1 MMTSNLFDQ
10 KTAHAT
16 AEVTICKD
24 SDLRAL
30 TDNLR
35 QAHDVIKSDAGEWVL
50 LRHADVVAAALDD
63 ERFSSQVSR
72 FLQVPNGLDGA
83 EHEHF
88 RALIDGYL
96 SKEALL
102 SYVSIFDKVATELMS
117 ELPKGK
123 MLNAVDDIGA
133 VFAVR
138 AQCAWL
144 GWPTELEPRLLQWM
158 RDNHS
163 ATRSKDNVKM
173 AKVAQ
178 DFDDIIRSVLQ
189 PYRNTDEVAGM
200 FKAST
205 AETNTAG
212 SNIAKNNIA
221 KNSLDMN
228 SVTAQLCRERIDGR
242 ELSEA
247 ELVSILRNWT
257 GGDLG
262 SIALCVGVII
272 AHIIKHPEQVN
283 FWSQAA
289 DSELEAIIDEVLRI
303 DDPFVSNRRI
313 TTCPVSIGAHNLPKG
328 ARVQL
333 NWTSANRDE
342 AVFGDNSFDPQRH
355 AAANIVYGIGKHV
368 CPGRLLAT
376 WQLRIATQVLLAYF
390 KDIQLAAGFSLERE
404 QPPLGGY
411 SHVPVVLA

>member
-1 MMTSNLFDQ
+1 MTSNLLDQ
-10 KTAHAT
+10 KTIDLN
-16 AEVTICKD
+16 AEVIISKE

-35 QAHDVIKSDAGEWVL
+35 QQHDVIKNEAGEWVL
-50 LRHADVVAAALDD
+50 LRHADVMAAALDD
-63 ERFSSQVSR
+63 QRFSSQVSR

-88 RALIDGYL
+88 RALIDSYL
-96 SKEALL
+96 SKDALMP
-102 SYVSIFDKVATELMS
+102 YVPLFKKVATELMS

-123 MLNAVDDIGA
+123 TLNAVDDIGA

-138 AQCAWL
+138 AQCTWL

-163 ATRSKDNVKM
+163 ASRSKDNARM
-173 AKVAQ
+173 AQVAQ
-178 DFDDIIRSVLQ
+178 DFDDIIRLVIS
-189 PYRNTDEVAGM
+189 PYRNADAMAGM
-200 FKAST
+200 FNAS
-205 AETNTAG
+205 
-212 SNIAKNNIA
+212 IA
-221 KNSLDMN
+221 KNSIDIN
-228 SVTAQLCRERIDGR
+228 SITAQLCCGRINGR

-272 AHIIKHPEQVN
+272 AYIAQHPEQVN
-283 FWSQAA
+283 VWTKAS
-289 DSELEAIIDEVLRI
+289 DSELEAIIDEILRI

-313 TTCPVSIGAHNLPKG
+313 TTCPVSIGAHKLPKG

-342 AVFGDNSFDPQRH
+342 VVFGDNGFAPEAH
-355 AAANIVYGIGKHV
+355 AAANLVYGIGKHV

-376 WQLRIATQVLLAYF
+376 WQLRIATQVFLTYF
-390 KDIQLAAGFSLERE
+390 KDLQLAADFPLERE

-411 SHVPVVLA
+411 SNVPVVLG

>member
-1 MMTSNLFDQ
+1 MTSNLIDQ
-10 KTAHAT
+10 KTINLN
-16 AEVTICKD
+16 AEVIFSKE

-30 TDNLR
+30 TDDLR
-35 QAHDVIKSDAGEWVL
+35 QQHDVIKNEAGEWVL

-63 ERFSSQVSR
+63 TRFSSQVSR

-88 RALIDGYL
+88 RALIDSYL
-96 SKEALL
+96 SKEALML
-102 SYVSIFDKVATELMS
+102 YVPVFKKVAIELMS

-123 MLNAVDDIGA
+123 TLNAVDDIGA

-144 GWPTELEPRLLQWM
+144 GWSAELEPRLLQWM

-163 ATRSKDNVKM
+163 ASRSKDNARM
-173 AKVAQ
+173 AQVAQ
-178 DFDDIIRSVLQ
+178 DFDDIIRLVIS
-189 PYRNTDEVAGM
+189 PYRNADAMAGM
-200 FKAST
+200 FNAS
-205 AETNTAG
+205 
-212 SNIAKNNIA
+212 I
-221 KNSLDMN
+221 DMN
-228 SVTAQLCRERIDGR
+228 SIDINSITAQLCCERINGR

-272 AHIIKHPEQVN
+272 AYIAQHPEQVN
-283 FWSQAA
+283 VWTKAS
-289 DSELEAIIDEVLRI
+289 DSELEAIIDEILRI

-313 TTCPVSIGAHNLPKG
+313 TTCPVSTGAHKLPKG

-342 AVFGDNSFDPQRH
+342 VVFGDNGFAPEAH
-355 AAANIVYGIGKHV
+355 AAANLVYGIGKHV

-376 WQLRIATQVLLAYF
+376 WQLRIATQALLTYF
-390 KDIQLAAGFSLERE
+390 KHLQLAADFPLERE

-411 SHVPVVLA
+411 SNVPVVLG

>member
-1 MMTSNLFDQ
+1 MTSNLIDQ
-10 KTAHAT
+10 KTINLN
-16 AEVTICKD
+16 AEVIFSKE

-30 TDNLR
+30 TDDLR
-35 QAHDVIKSDAGEWVL
+35 QQHDVIKNEAGEWVL

-63 ERFSSQVSR
+63 TRFSSQVSR

-88 RALIDGYL
+88 RALIDSYL
-96 SKEALL
+96 SKEALMP
-102 SYVSIFDKVATELMS
+102 YVPVFKKVATELMS

-123 MLNAVDDIGA
+123 TLNAVDDIGA

-138 AQCAWL
+138 AQCTWL
-144 GWPTELEPRLLQWM
+144 GWPAELEPRLLQWM

-163 ATRSKDNVKM
+163 ASRSKDNARM
-173 AKVAQ
+173 AQVAQ
-178 DFDDIIRSVLQ
+178 DFDDIIRLVIS
-189 PYRNTDEVAGM
+189 PYRNTDAMAGM
-200 FKAST
+200 FNAS
-205 AETNTAG
+205 
-212 SNIAKNNIA
+212 IA
-221 KNSLDMN
+221 KNSTDVNSVNINSIDMN
-228 SVTAQLCRERIDGR
+228 SITAQLCCERINGR

-272 AHIIKHPEQVN
+272 AYIAQHPEQVN
-283 FWSQAA
+283 VWTKAS
-289 DSELEAIIDEVLRI
+289 DSELEAIIDEILRI

-313 TTCPVSIGAHNLPKG
+313 TTCPVSIGAHKLPKG

-342 AVFGDNSFDPQRH
+342 VVFGDNGFAPEAH
-355 AAANIVYGIGKHV
+355 AAANLVYGIGKHV

-376 WQLRIATQVLLAYF
+376 WQLRIATQAFLTYF
-390 KDIQLAAGFSLERE
+390 KDLQLAADFPLERE

-411 SHVPVVLA
+411 SNVPVVLG

>member
-1 MMTSNLFDQ
+1 MTSNLFDQ
-10 KTAHAT
+10 KTVHAT

-35 QAHDVIKSDAGEWVL
+35 QAHDVIKNNDAGEWVL

-63 ERFSSQVSR
+63 KRFSSQVSR

-88 RALIDGYL
+88 RTLIDGYL

-102 SYVSIFDKVATELMS
+102 PYVSIFDKVATELMS
-117 ELPKGK
+117 ELPKDK

-158 RDNHS
+158 RDNYS
-163 ATRSKDNVKM
+163 ATRSKDNLKM
-173 AKVAQ
+173 AQVAQ
-178 DFDDIIRSVLQ
+178 DFDDIIRSVIN

-212 SNIAKNNIA
+212 NNIA
-221 KNSLDMN
+221 NNVNHSLDMN

-272 AHIIKHPEQVN
+272 AHIVKHPEQVSV
-283 FWSQAA
+283 WLQAT
-289 DSELEAIIDEVLRI
+289 DSELETIIDEILRI

-313 TTCPVSIGAHNLPKG
+313 TTCPVSIGAHKLPKG

-342 AVFGDNSFDPQRH
+342 AVFGDNSFDPQKQ
-355 AAANIVYGIGKHV
+355 AAANVVYGIGKHV

-376 WQLRIATQVLLAYF
+376 WQLRIATQALLTHF
-390 KDIQLAAGFSLERE
+390 KDIQLAAGFSLQRE

>member
-1 MMTSNLFDQ
+1 MTSNLFDQ

-16 AEVTICKD
+16 AEVTISKD

-63 ERFSSQVSR
+63 KRFSSQVSR
-72 FLQVPNGLDGA
+72 FLQVPNGLYGA

-102 SYVSIFDKVATELMS
+102 PYVSIFDKVATELMS

-144 GWPTELEPRLLQWM
+144 GWPTKLEPRLLQWM
-158 RDNHS
+158 CDNHS
-163 ATRSKDNVKM
+163 ATRSKDDVKM
-173 AKVAQ
+173 AQVAQ

-205 AETNTAG
+205 AETKTAE
-212 SNIAKNNIA
+212 NNIA
-221 KNSLDMN
+221 INNVTKNSLDMN

-272 AHIIKHPEQVN
+272 AHIVKHPEQVSV
-283 FWSQAA
+283 WLQAT
-289 DSELEAIIDEVLRI
+289 DSELETIIDEVLRI

-313 TTCPVSIGAHNLPKG
+313 TTCPVSIGAHKLPKG

-342 AVFGDNSFDPQRH
+342 AVFGDNDFDPQKH
-355 AAANIVYGIGKHV
+355 AAANVVYGIGKHV

-376 WQLRIATQVLLAYF
+376 WQLRIATQALLAHF
-390 KDIQLAAGFSLERE
+390 TDITLAAGFSLERE

>member
-1 MMTSNLFDQ
+1 MTSNLFDQ
-10 KTAHAT
+10 KTAHTT
-16 AEVTICKD
+16 AEVTIYKD

-35 QAHDVIKSDAGEWVL
+35 QAHDVIKNDAGEWVL
-50 LRHADVVAAALDD
+50 LRHADVVAALDD

-72 FLQVPNGLDGA
+72 FLQVPNGMDGA

-102 SYVSIFDKVATELMS
+102 PYVSIFDKVATELMS

-158 RDNHS
+158 CDNHS

-178 DFDDIIRSVLQ
+178 DFDDIIRSVIQ

-205 AETNTAG
+205 AETKTAE
-212 SNIAKNNIA
+212 NNIA
-221 KNSLDMN
+221 INNVTKNSLDMN

-272 AHIIKHPEQVN
+272 AHIVKHPEQVSV
-283 FWSQAA
+283 WSRAT
-289 DSELEAIIDEVLRI
+289 DSELEAIIDEILRI

-313 TTCPVSIGAHNLPKG
+313 TTCPVSIGAHKLPKG

-342 AVFGDNSFDPQRH
+342 AVFGDNDFDPQKQ
-355 AAANIVYGIGKHV
+355 AAANVVYGIGKHV

-376 WQLRIATQVLLAYF
+376 WQLRIATQALLAHF
-390 KDIQLAAGFSLERE
+390 TDITLAAGFSLERE

>member
-10 KTAHAT
+10 KTVHAT

-35 QAHDVIKSDAGEWVL
+35 QAHDVIKNDAGEWML

-63 ERFSSQVSR
+63 KRFSSQVSR

-88 RALIDGYL
+88 RTLIDGYL
-96 SKEALL
+96 SKEALMP
-102 SYVSIFDKVATELMS
+102 YVPVFKKVATELMS

-158 RDNHS
+158 CDNHS
-163 ATRSKDNVKM
+163 ATRSKDDVKM
-173 AKVAQ
+173 AQVAQ

-205 AETNTAG
+205 AENNTAG
-212 SNIAKNNIA
+212 NNIAKNNIA

-228 SVTAQLCRERIDGR
+228 SVTAQLCREHIDGR

-272 AHIIKHPEQVN
+272 AHIVKHPEQVSV
-283 FWSQAA
+283 WLQAT
-289 DSELEAIIDEVLRI
+289 DSELETIIDEILRI

-313 TTCPVSIGAHNLPKG
+313 TTCPVSIGAHKLPKG

-342 AVFGDNSFDPQRH
+342 AVFGDNSFDPQKH
-355 AAANIVYGIGKHV
+355 GAANVVYGIGKHV

-376 WQLRIATQVLLAYF
+376 WQLRIATQALLAHF
-390 KDIQLAAGFSLERE
+390 TDITLAAGFSLERE

-411 SHVPVVLA
+411 RHVPVVLA

>member
-1 MMTSNLFDQ
+1 MTSNLFDQ

-16 AEVTICKD
+16 AEVTIYKD
-24 SDLRAL
+24 SDLRVL

-35 QAHDVIKSDAGEWVL
+35 QAHDVIKNDVGEWVL

-63 ERFSSQVSR
+63 KRFSSQVSR

-102 SYVSIFDKVATELMS
+102 PYVSVFDKVATELMS

-158 RDNHS
+158 RNNHS
-163 ATRSKDNVKM
+163 ATRSKDDVKM
-173 AKVAQ
+173 AQVAQ
-178 DFDDIIRSVLQ
+178 DFDDIIRSVIS
-189 PYRNTDEVAGM
+189 PYRNADEMAGM
-200 FKAST
+200 FNVST
-205 AETNTAG
+205 AQT
-212 SNIAKNNIA
+212 NIAENNIVNNV

-272 AHIIKHPEQVN
+272 AHIVKHPEQVN

-342 AVFGDNSFDPQRH
+342 AVFADNSFDLQRH

>member
-1 MMTSNLFDQ
+1 MTSNLLDQ
-10 KTAHAT
+10 KTINLN
-16 AEVTICKD
+16 AEVIINKK

-30 TDNLR
+30 TDDLR
-35 QAHDVIKSDAGEWVL
+35 QQHDVIKNEAGEWVL
-50 LRHADVVAAALDD
+50 LRHADVVAAALD
-63 ERFSSQVSR
+63 EKRFSSQVSR

-88 RALIDGYL
+88 RVLIDSYL
-96 SKEALL
+96 SKEALML
-102 SYVSIFDKVATELMS
+102 YVPVFKKVATELMS

-144 GWPTELEPRLLQWM
+144 GWPAELEPRLLQWM

-163 ATRSKDNVKM
+163 ASRSKDNARM
-173 AKVAQ
+173 AQVAQ
-178 DFDDIIRSVLQ
+178 DFDDIIRLVIS
-189 PYRNTDEVAGM
+189 PYRNADAMAGM
-200 FKAST
+200 FNASIDV
-205 AETNTAG
+205 N
-212 SNIAKNNIA
+212 SVNINSVNI
-221 KNSLDMN
+221 NSIDMN
-228 SVTAQLCRERIDGR
+228 SITAKLCCERINGR

-272 AHIIKHPEQVN
+272 AYIAQHPEQVN
-283 FWSQAA
+283 VWTKAS
-289 DSELEAIIDEVLRI
+289 DSELEAIIDEILRI

-313 TTCPVSIGAHNLPKG
+313 TTCPVAIGAYKLPKG

-342 AVFGDNSFDPQRH
+342 VVFGDNGFAPEAH
-355 AAANIVYGIGKHV
+355 AAANLVYGIGKHV

-376 WQLRIATQVLLAYF
+376 WQLRIATQVFLTYF
-390 KDIQLAAGFSLERE
+390 KDLQLTADFPLERE
-404 QPPLGGY
+404 PPPLGGY
-411 SHVPVVLA
+411 SNVPVVLG

>member
-1 MMTSNLFDQ
+1 MTSNLIDQ
-10 KTAHAT
+10 KTINLN
-16 AEVTICKD
+16 AEVIFSKE

-30 TDNLR
+30 TDDLR
-35 QAHDVIKSDAGEWVL
+35 QQHDVIKNEAGEWVL

-63 ERFSSQVSR
+63 TRFSSQVSR

-88 RALIDGYL
+88 RALIDSYL
-96 SKEALL
+96 SKEALMP
-102 SYVSIFDKVATELMS
+102 YVPVFKKVATELMS

-123 MLNAVDDIGA
+123 TLNAVDDIGA

-138 AQCAWL
+138 AQCTWL
-144 GWPTELEPRLLQWM
+144 GWPAELEPRLLQWM

-163 ATRSKDNVKM
+163 ASRSKDNATM
-173 AKVAQ
+173 TQVAQ
-178 DFDDIIRSVLQ
+178 DFDDIIRLVIS
-189 PYRNTDEVAGM
+189 PYRNTDAMAGM
-200 FKAST
+200 FNAS
-205 AETNTAG
+205 
-212 SNIAKNNIA
+212 IA
-221 KNSLDMN
+221 KNSTDVNSVNINSIDMN
-228 SVTAQLCRERIDGR
+228 SITAQLCCERINGR

-272 AHIIKHPEQVN
+272 AYIAQHPEQVN
-283 FWSQAA
+283 LWTKAS
-289 DSELEAIIDEVLRI
+289 DSELEAIIDEILRI

-313 TTCPVSIGAHNLPKG
+313 TTCPVSIGAHKLPKG

-342 AVFGDNSFDPQRH
+342 VVFGDNGFAPEAH
-355 AAANIVYGIGKHV
+355 AAANLVYGIGKHV

-376 WQLRIATQVLLAYF
+376 WQLRIATQAFLTYF
-390 KDIQLAAGFSLERE
+390 KDLQLAADFPLERE

-411 SHVPVVLA
+411 SNVPVVLG

>member
-1 MMTSNLFDQ
+1 MTSHLFDQ
-10 KTAHAT
+10 KTVHAT

-35 QAHDVIKSDAGEWVL
+35 QAHDVIKNNDAGEWVL

-63 ERFSSQVSR
+63 KRFSSQVSR

-102 SYVSIFDKVATELMS
+102 PYVSIFDKVATELMS

-158 RDNHS
+158 CDNHS
-163 ATRSKDNVKM
+163 ATRSKDDVKM
-173 AKVAQ
+173 AQVAQ

-212 SNIAKNNIA
+212 NNIA
-221 KNSLDMN
+221 NNVNHSLDMN

-272 AHIIKHPEQVN
+272 AHIVKHPEQVSV
-283 FWSQAA
+283 WLQAT
-289 DSELEAIIDEVLRI
+289 DSELEAIIDEILRI

-313 TTCPVSIGAHNLPKG
+313 TTCPVSIGAHKLPKG

-342 AVFGDNSFDPQRH
+342 AVFGDNDFDPQKH
-355 AAANIVYGIGKHV
+355 GAANVVYGIGKHV

-376 WQLRIATQVLLAYF
+376 WQLRIATKALLAHF
-390 KDIQLAAGFSLERE
+390 TDITLAAGFSLERE

>member
-1 MMTSNLFDQ
+1 MTSNLLDQ
-10 KTAHAT
+10 KTINLN
-16 AEVTICKD
+16 AEVIFSKE

-30 TDNLR
+30 TDDLR
-35 QAHDVIKSDAGEWVL
+35 QQHDVIKNEAGEWVL

-63 ERFSSQVSR
+63 TRFSSQVSR

-88 RALIDGYL
+88 RALIDSYL
-96 SKEALL
+96 SKEALTP
-102 SYVSIFDKVATELMS
+102 YVPVFKKVATELMS

-123 MLNAVDDIGA
+123 TLNAVDDIGA

-138 AQCAWL
+138 AQCTWL
-144 GWPTELEPRLLQWM
+144 GWPAELEPRLLQWM

-163 ATRSKDNVKM
+163 ASRSKDNARM
-173 AKVAQ
+173 AQVAQ
-178 DFDDIIRSVLQ
+178 DFDDIIRLVIS
-189 PYRNTDEVAGM
+189 PYRNADAMAGT
-200 FKAST
+200 FSAS
-205 AETNTAG
+205 
-212 SNIAKNNIA
+212 IA

-228 SVTAQLCRERIDGR
+228 SIDMNSITAQLCCERINGR

-272 AHIIKHPEQVN
+272 AYIAQHPEQVN
-283 FWSQAA
+283 VWTKAS
-289 DSELEAIIDEVLRI
+289 DSELEAIIDEILRI

-313 TTCPVSIGAHNLPKG
+313 TTCPVSIGAHKLPKG

-342 AVFGDNSFDPQRH
+342 VVFGENGFAPEAH
-355 AAANIVYGIGKHV
+355 AAANLVYGIGKHV

-376 WQLRIATQVLLAYF
+376 WQLRIATQALLTYF
-390 KDIQLAAGFSLERE
+390 KDLQLAADLPLERE

-411 SHVPVVLA
+411 SNVPVVLG

>member
-1 MMTSNLFDQ
+1 MTSNLFDQ

-35 QAHDVIKSDAGEWVL
+35 QAHDVIKNNDAGEWVL
-50 LRHADVVAAALDD
+50 LRHADVAAALDD
-63 ERFSSQVSR
+63 KRFSSQVSR

-102 SYVSIFDKVATELMS
+102 PYVSIFDKVATELMS

-158 RDNHS
+158 CDNHS

-173 AKVAQ
+173 AQVAQ

-205 AETNTAG
+205 AETKTAE
-212 SNIAKNNIA
+212 NNIA
-221 KNSLDMN
+221 INNVTKNSLDMN

-272 AHIIKHPEQVN
+272 AHIVKHPEQVSV
-283 FWSQAA
+283 WLQAT
-289 DSELEAIIDEVLRI
+289 DSELEAIIDEILRI

-313 TTCPVSIGAHNLPKG
+313 TTCPVSIGAHKLPKG

-342 AVFGDNSFDPQRH
+342 AVFGDNDFDPQKH
-355 AAANIVYGIGKHV
+355 GAANVVYGIGKHV

-376 WQLRIATQVLLAYF
+376 WQLRIATQALLAHF
-390 KDIQLAAGFSLERE
+390 TDITLAAGFSLERE

>member
-1 MMTSNLFDQ
+1 MTSNLLDQ
-10 KTAHAT
+10 KTINLN
-16 AEVTICKD
+16 AEVIINKK

-30 TDNLR
+30 TDDLR
-35 QAHDVIKSDAGEWVL
+35 QQHDVIKNEAGEWVL
-50 LRHADVVAAALDD
+50 LRHADVVAAALD
-63 ERFSSQVSR
+63 EKRFSSQVSR

-88 RALIDGYL
+88 RVLIDSYL
-96 SKEALL
+96 SKEALML
-102 SYVSIFDKVATELMS
+102 YVPVFKKVATELMS

-144 GWPTELEPRLLQWM
+144 GWPAELEPRLLQWM

-163 ATRSKDNVKM
+163 ASRSKDNARM
-173 AKVAQ
+173 AQVAQ
-178 DFDDIIRSVLQ
+178 DFDDIIRLVIS
-189 PYRNTDEVAGM
+189 PYRNADAMAGM
-200 FKAST
+200 FNAS
-205 AETNTAG
+205 
-212 SNIAKNNIA
+212 I
-221 KNSLDMN
+221 DVN
-228 SVTAQLCRERIDGR
+228 SVNINSVNINSITAKLCCERINGR

-272 AHIIKHPEQVN
+272 AYIAQHPEQVN
-283 FWSQAA
+283 VWTKAS
-289 DSELEAIIDEVLRI
+289 DSELEAIIDEILRI

-313 TTCPVSIGAHNLPKG
+313 TTCPVAIGAYKLPKG

-342 AVFGDNSFDPQRH
+342 VVFGDNGFAPEAH
-355 AAANIVYGIGKHV
+355 AAANLVYGIGKHV

-376 WQLRIATQVLLAYF
+376 WQLRIATQVFLTYF
-390 KDIQLAAGFSLERE
+390 KDLQLTADFPLERE
-404 QPPLGGY
+404 PPPLGGY
-411 SHVPVVLA
+411 SNVPVVLG

>member
-1 MMTSNLFDQ
+1 MTSNLFDQ
-10 KTAHAT
+10 KTAHTT
-16 AEVTICKD
+16 AEVTISKD

-35 QAHDVIKSDAGEWVL
+35 QAHDVIKNDAGEWVL

-88 RALIDGYL
+88 RALIDSYL

-102 SYVSIFDKVATELMS
+102 PYVPVFDKVATELMS

-144 GWPTELEPRLLQWM
+144 GWPTKLEPRLLEWM

-173 AKVAQ
+173 AQVAQ
-178 DFDDIIRSVLQ
+178 DFDDIIRSVISS
-189 PYRNTDEVAGM
+189 YRNADEVAGM
-200 FKAST
+200 FNAST
-205 AETNTAG
+205 AE
-212 SNIAKNNIA
+212 NNIV
-221 KNSLDMN
+221 NNVNHSLDRN
-228 SVTAQLCRERIDGR
+228 SVTAQLCHERIDGR

-272 AHIIKHPEQVN
+272 AHIVKHPEQVSL
-283 FWSQAA
+283 WSQAA
-289 DSELEAIIDEVLRI
+289 DSELEAIIDEILRI

-313 TTCPVSIGAHNLPKG
+313 TTCPVSIGAHKLPKG

-342 AVFGDNSFDPQRH
+342 AVFADNSFDPQKH
-355 AAANIVYGIGKHV
+355 AAVNVVYGIGKHV

-376 WQLRIATQVLLAYF
+376 WQLRMATQALLTHF

-411 SHVPVVLA
+411 SHVPVVLG

>member
-1 MMTSNLFDQ
+1 MTSNLLDQ
-10 KTAHAT
+10 KTINLN
-16 AEVTICKD
+16 AEVIISKE

-30 TDNLR
+30 TDDLR
-35 QAHDVIKSDAGEWVL
+35 QQHDVIKNEAGEWVL

-63 ERFSSQVSR
+63 KRFSSQVSR

-88 RALIDGYL
+88 RALIDSYL
-96 SKEALL
+96 SKEALMP
-102 SYVSIFDKVATELMS
+102 YVPLFKKVATELMS

-123 MLNAVDDIGA
+123 TLNAVDDIGA

-144 GWPTELEPRLLQWM
+144 GWPAELEPRLLQWM

-163 ATRSKDNVKM
+163 ASRSKDNARM
-173 AKVAQ
+173 AQVAQ
-178 DFDDIIRSVLQ
+178 DFDDIIRLVIS
-189 PYRNTDEVAGM
+189 PYRNADAMAGM
-200 FKAST
+200 FNAS
-205 AETNTAG
+205 
-212 SNIAKNNIA
+212 IA
-221 KNSLDMN
+221 KNSIDVNSVNINSIDMN
-228 SVTAQLCRERIDGR
+228 SITAQLCCERINGR

-272 AHIIKHPEQVN
+272 AYIAQHPEQVN
-283 FWSQAA
+283 VWTKAS
-289 DSELEAIIDEVLRI
+289 DSELEAIIDEILRI

-313 TTCPVSIGAHNLPKG
+313 TTCPVAIGAHKLPKG

-342 AVFGDNSFDPQRH
+342 VVFGDNGFAPEAH
-355 AAANIVYGIGKHV
+355 AAANLVYGIGKHV

-376 WQLRIATQVLLAYF
+376 WQLRIATQALLTYF
-390 KDIQLAAGFSLERE
+390 KDLQLAADFPLERE

-411 SHVPVVLA
+411 SNVPVVLG

>member
-1 MMTSNLFDQ
+1 MTSNLLDQ
-10 KTAHAT
+10 KTINLN
-16 AEVTICKD
+16 AEVIISKE

-30 TDNLR
+30 TNDLR
-35 QAHDVIKSDAGEWVL
+35 QQHDVIKNEAGEWVL

-63 ERFSSQVSR
+63 KRFSSQVSR

-88 RALIDGYL
+88 RALIDSYL
-96 SKEALL
+96 SKDALMP
-102 SYVSIFDKVATELMS
+102 YVPVFKKVATELMS

-123 MLNAVDDIGA
+123 TLNAVDDIGA

-144 GWPTELEPRLLQWM
+144 GWPAELEPRLLQWM

-163 ATRSKDNVKM
+163 ASRSKDDARM
-173 AKVAQ
+173 AQVAQ
-178 DFDDIIRSVLQ
+178 DFDDIIRLVIS
-189 PYRNTDEVAGM
+189 PYRNADAMAGM
-200 FKAST
+200 FNAS
-205 AETNTAG
+205 
-212 SNIAKNNIA
+212 IDV
-221 KNSLDMN
+221 NSIDMN
-228 SVTAQLCRERIDGR
+228 SVTAQLCCERINGR

-272 AHIIKHPEQVN
+272 AYIAQHPEQVN
-283 FWSQAA
+283 VWTKTS
-289 DSELEAIIDEVLRI
+289 DSELDAIIDEILRI

-313 TTCPVSIGAHNLPKG
+313 TTCPVSIGAHKLPKG

-342 AVFGDNSFDPQRH
+342 VVFGKNGFAPEAH
-355 AAANIVYGIGKHV
+355 AAANLVYGIGKHV

-376 WQLRIATQVLLAYF
+376 WQLRIATQALLTYF
-390 KDIQLAAGFSLERE
+390 KDLQLAADLPLERE

-411 SHVPVVLA
+411 SNVPVVLG

>member
-1 MMTSNLFDQ
+1 MTSNLFDQ
-10 KTAHAT
+10 KTVHAT

-35 QAHDVIKSDAGEWVL
+35 QAHDVIKNNDAGEWVL

-63 ERFSSQVSR
+63 KRFSSQVSR
-72 FLQVPNGLDGA
+72 FLQVPNGLYGA

-102 SYVSIFDKVATELMS
+102 PYVSIFDKVATELMS

-158 RDNHS
+158 CDNHS
-163 ATRSKDNVKM
+163 ATRSKDDVKM
-173 AKVAQ
+173 AQVAQ

-212 SNIAKNNIA
+212 NNIA
-221 KNSLDMN
+221 NNVNHSLDMN

-272 AHIIKHPEQVN
+272 AHIVKHPEQVSV
-283 FWSQAA
+283 WLQAT
-289 DSELEAIIDEVLRI
+289 DSELETIIDEILRI

-313 TTCPVSIGAHNLPKG
+313 TTCPVSIGAHKLPKG

-342 AVFGDNSFDPQRH
+342 AVFGDNDFDPQKH
-355 AAANIVYGIGKHV
+355 AAANVVYGIGKHV

-376 WQLRIATQVLLAYF
+376 WQLRIATKALLAHF
-390 KDIQLAAGFSLERE
+390 TDITLAAGFSLERE

>member
-10 KTAHAT
+10 KTAHTT
-16 AEVTICKD
+16 AEVTIYKD

-63 ERFSSQVSR
+63 KRFSSQVSR

-102 SYVSIFDKVATELMS
+102 PYVSIFDKVATELMS

-158 RDNHS
+158 CDNHS
-163 ATRSKDNVKM
+163 ATRSKDDVKM
-173 AKVAQ
+173 AQVAQ

-205 AETNTAG
+205 AENNTAG
-212 SNIAKNNIA
+212 NNIA
-221 KNSLDMN
+221 INNVTKNSLDMN

-272 AHIIKHPEQVN
+272 AHIVKHPEQVN
-283 FWSQAA
+283 FWSRAT
-289 DSELEAIIDEVLRI
+289 DSELEAITFAQDA
-303 DDPFVSNRRI
+303 
-313 TTCPVSIGAHNLPKG
+313 C
-328 ARVQL
+328 
-333 NWTSANRDE
+333 
-342 AVFGDNSFDPQRH
+342 
-355 AAANIVYGIGKHV
+355 
-368 CPGRLLAT
+368 LL
-376 WQLRIATQVLLAYF
+376 L
-390 KDIQLAAGFSLERE
+390 GSLE
-404 QPPLGGY
+404 LLLKHY
-411 SHVPVVLA
+411 

>member
-1 MMTSNLFDQ
+1 MTSNLLDQ
-10 KTAHAT
+10 KTINLN
-16 AEVTICKD
+16 AEVIFSKE

-30 TDNLR
+30 TDDLR
-35 QAHDVIKSDAGEWVL
+35 QQHDVIKNEAGEWVL

-63 ERFSSQVSR
+63 TRFSSQVSR

-88 RALIDGYL
+88 RALIDSYL
-96 SKEALL
+96 SKDALMP
-102 SYVSIFDKVATELMS
+102 YVPVFKKVATELMS

-123 MLNAVDDIGA
+123 TLNAVDDIGA

-144 GWPTELEPRLLQWM
+144 GWPAELEPRLLQWM

-163 ATRSKDNVKM
+163 ASRSKDNARM
-173 AKVAQ
+173 AQVAQ
-178 DFDDIIRSVLQ
+178 DFDDIIRLVIS
-189 PYRNTDEVAGM
+189 PYRNADAMAGM
-200 FKAST
+200 FNAS
-205 AETNTAG
+205 
-212 SNIAKNNIA
+212 IA
-221 KNSLDMN
+221 KNSTDVNSVNINSIDMN
-228 SVTAQLCRERIDGR
+228 SITAQLCCERINGR

-262 SIALCVGVII
+262 SIALCVGIII
-272 AHIIKHPEQVN
+272 AYIAQHPEQVN
-283 FWSQAA
+283 VWTKAS
-289 DSELEAIIDEVLRI
+289 DSELEAIIDEILRI

-313 TTCPVSIGAHNLPKG
+313 TTCPVAIGAHKLPKG

-342 AVFGDNSFDPQRH
+342 VVFGDNGFAPEAH
-355 AAANIVYGIGKHV
+355 AAANLVYGIGKHV

-376 WQLRIATQVLLAYF
+376 WQLRIATQVFLTYF
-390 KDIQLAAGFSLERE
+390 KDLQLAADLPLERE
-404 QPPLGGY
+404 QLPLGGY
-411 SHVPVVLA
+411 SNVPVVLG

>member
-1 MMTSNLFDQ
+1 MTSNLFDQ

-35 QAHDVIKSDAGEWVL
+35 QAHDVIKNDAGEWVL

-88 RALIDGYL
+88 RTLIDGYL

-102 SYVSIFDKVATELMS
+102 PYVSIFDKVATELMS
-117 ELPKGK
+117 ELPKDK

-163 ATRSKDNVKM
+163 ATRSKDNLKM
-173 AKVAQ
+173 AQVAQ
-178 DFDDIIRSVLQ
+178 DFDDIIRSVIN

-212 SNIAKNNIA
+212 NNIA
-221 KNSLDMN
+221 NNVNHSLDMN

-272 AHIIKHPEQVN
+272 AHIVKHPEQVSV
-283 FWSQAA
+283 WLQAT
-289 DSELEAIIDEVLRI
+289 DSELETIIDEILRI

-313 TTCPVSIGAHNLPKG
+313 TTCPVSIGAHKLPKG

-342 AVFGDNSFDPQRH
+342 AVFGDNNFDPQKQ
-355 AAANIVYGIGKHV
+355 AAANVVYGIGKHV

-376 WQLRIATQVLLAYF
+376 WQLRIATQALLTHF
-390 KDIQLAAGFSLERE
+390 KDIQLAAGFSLQRE

-411 SHVPVVLA
+411 RHVPVVLA

>member
-1 MMTSNLFDQ
+1 MTSNLLDQ
-10 KTAHAT
+10 KTINLN
-16 AEVTICKD
+16 AEVIINKK

-30 TDNLR
+30 TDDLR
-35 QAHDVIKSDAGEWVL
+35 QQHDVIKNEAGEWVL
-50 LRHADVVAAALDD
+50 LRHADVVAAALD
-63 ERFSSQVSR
+63 EKRFSSQVSR

-88 RALIDGYL
+88 RALIDSYL
-96 SKEALL
+96 SKEALML
-102 SYVSIFDKVATELMS
+102 YVPVFKKVATELMS

-123 MLNAVDDIGA
+123 TLNAVDDIGA

-144 GWPTELEPRLLQWM
+144 GWPAELEPRLLQWM

-163 ATRSKDNVKM
+163 ASRSKDNARM
-173 AKVAQ
+173 AQVAQ
-178 DFDDIIRSVLQ
+178 DFDDIIRLVIS
-189 PYRNTDEVAGM
+189 PYRNADAMAGM
-200 FKAST
+200 FNASIDV
-205 AETNTAG
+205 N
-212 SNIAKNNIA
+212 SVNINSVNI
-221 KNSLDMN
+221 NSIDMN
-228 SVTAQLCRERIDGR
+228 SITAKLCCERINGR

-272 AHIIKHPEQVN
+272 AYIAQHPEQVN
-283 FWSQAA
+283 VWTKAS
-289 DSELEAIIDEVLRI
+289 DSELEAIIDEILRI

-313 TTCPVSIGAHNLPKG
+313 TTCPVAIGAYKLPKG

-342 AVFGDNSFDPQRH
+342 VVFGDNGFAPEAH
-355 AAANIVYGIGKHV
+355 AAANLVYGIGKHV

-376 WQLRIATQVLLAYF
+376 WQLRIATQALLTYF
-390 KDIQLAAGFSLERE
+390 KDLQLAADFPLERE

-411 SHVPVVLA
+411 SNVPVVLG

>member
-1 MMTSNLFDQ
+1 MTSNLLTQ
-10 KTAHAT
+10 KTLNAT
-16 AEVTICKD
+16 AKATLSKDSVSKD

-35 QAHDVIKSDAGEWVL
+35 QAHDVIKNDAGEWVL

-63 ERFSSQVSR
+63 KRFSSQVSR
-72 FLQVPNGLDGA
+72 FLQVPNGMDGA
-83 EHEHF
+83 EHERF
-88 RALIDGYL
+88 RALIEHYL
-96 SKEALL
+96 NHEALIP
-102 SYVSIFDKVATELMS
+102 YVPVFKKVAAELMS

-163 ATRSKDNVKM
+163 ATRAKDNVKM
-173 AKVAQ
+173 AQVAQ
-178 DFDDIIRSVLQ
+178 DFDDIIRSVIN
-189 PYRNTDEVAGM
+189 PYRNTDKVAGM

-205 AETNTAG
+205 AETNTAE
-212 SNIAKNNIA
+212 NNIV

-228 SVTAQLCRERIDGR
+228 SVTAQLCHERIDGR
-242 ELSEA
+242 ELREA

-272 AHIIKHPEQVN
+272 AHIVKHPEQVSV
-283 FWSQAA
+283 WLQAT
-289 DSELEAIIDEVLRI
+289 DSELETIIDEILRI

-313 TTCPVSIGAHNLPKG
+313 TTCPVSIGAHKLPKG
-328 ARVQL
+328 TRVQL

-342 AVFGDNSFDPQRH
+342 AVFGDNDFDPQKH
-355 AAANIVYGIGKHV
+355 GAANVVYGIGKHV

-376 WQLRIATQVLLAYF
+376 WQLRIATQALLTHF
-390 KDIQLAAGFSLERE
+390 KDIQLAADFSLERE

-411 SHVPVVLA
+411 SHVPVVLG

>member
-1 MMTSNLFDQ
+1 MTSNLLDQ
-10 KTAHAT
+10 KTIDLN
-16 AEVTICKD
+16 AEVIFSKE
-24 SDLRAL
+24 SDLRDL

-35 QAHDVIKSDAGEWVL
+35 QQHDVIKNEAGEWVL
-50 LRHADVVAAALDD
+50 LRHADVMAAALDD
-63 ERFSSQVSR
+63 QRFSSQVSR

-88 RALIDGYL
+88 RTLIDSYL
-96 SKEALL
+96 SKDALMP
-102 SYVSIFDKVATELMS
+102 YVPLFKKVATELMS

-123 MLNAVDDIGA
+123 TLNAVDDIGA

-144 GWPTELEPRLLQWM
+144 CWPTELEPRLLQWM

-163 ATRSKDNVKM
+163 ASRSKDNARM
-173 AKVAQ
+173 AQVAQ
-178 DFDDIIRSVLQ
+178 DFDDIIRLVIS
-189 PYRNTDEVAGM
+189 PYRNADAMAGM
-200 FKAST
+200 FNAS
-205 AETNTAG
+205 
-212 SNIAKNNIA
+212 IA
-221 KNSLDMN
+221 KNSIDVNSIDMN
-228 SVTAQLCRERIDGR
+228 SITAQLCCERINGR

-272 AHIIKHPEQVN
+272 AYIAQHPEQVN
-283 FWSQAA
+283 VWTKAS
-289 DSELEAIIDEVLRI
+289 DSELEAIIDEILRI

-313 TTCPVSIGAHNLPKG
+313 TTCPVSIGAHKLPKG

-342 AVFGDNSFDPQRH
+342 VVFGDNGFAPEAH
-355 AAANIVYGIGKHV
+355 AAANLVYGIGKHV

-376 WQLRIATQVLLAYF
+376 WQLRIATQALLTYF
-390 KDIQLAAGFSLERE
+390 KDLQLAADFPLERE

-411 SHVPVVLA
+411 SNVPVVLG

>member
-1 MMTSNLFDQ
+1 MTSNLLDQ
-10 KTAHAT
+10 KTINLN
-16 AEVTICKD
+16 AEVIFSKE

-30 TDNLR
+30 TDDLR
-35 QAHDVIKSDAGEWVL
+35 QQHDVIKNEAGEWVL

-63 ERFSSQVSR
+63 TRFSSQVSR
-72 FLQVPNGLDGA
+72 FLQVPNGFDGA

-88 RALIDGYL
+88 RALIDSYL
-96 SKEALL
+96 SKEALTP
-102 SYVSIFDKVATELMS
+102 YVPVFKKVATELMS

-123 MLNAVDDIGA
+123 TLNAVDDIGA

-144 GWPTELEPRLLQWM
+144 GWPAELEPRLLQWM

-163 ATRSKDNVKM
+163 ASRSKDNASM
-173 AKVAQ
+173 AQVAQ
-178 DFDDIIRSVLQ
+178 DFDDIIRLVIS
-189 PYRNTDEVAGM
+189 PYLNADAMAGM
-200 FKAST
+200 FNAS
-205 AETNTAG
+205 
-212 SNIAKNNIA
+212 IA
-221 KNSLDMN
+221 KNSIDVN
-228 SVTAQLCRERIDGR
+228 SITAQLCCERINGR

-262 SIALCVGVII
+262 SIALCVGIII
-272 AHIIKHPEQVN
+272 AYIAQHPEQVN
-283 FWSQAA
+283 VWTKAS
-289 DSELEAIIDEVLRI
+289 DSELEAIIDEILRI

-313 TTCPVSIGAHNLPKG
+313 TTCPVSIGAHKLPKG

-342 AVFGDNSFDPQRH
+342 VVFGDNGFAPEAH
-355 AAANIVYGIGKHV
+355 AAANLVYGIGKHV

-376 WQLRIATQVLLAYF
+376 WQLRIATQALLTYF
-390 KDIQLAAGFSLERE
+390 KDLQLAADLPLERE
-404 QPPLGGY
+404 QPPLGSY
-411 SHVPVVLA
+411 SNVPVVLG

>member
-1 MMTSNLFDQ
+1 MTSNLLDQ
-10 KTAHAT
+10 KTINLN
-16 AEVTICKD
+16 AEVIINKK

-30 TDNLR
+30 TDDLR
-35 QAHDVIKSDAGEWVL
+35 QQHDVIKNEAGEWVL

-63 ERFSSQVSR
+63 TRFSSQVSR

-88 RALIDGYL
+88 RALIDSYL
-96 SKEALL
+96 SKEALTP
-102 SYVSIFDKVATELMS
+102 YVPVFKKVATELMS

-123 MLNAVDDIGA
+123 TLNAVDDIGA

-138 AQCAWL
+138 AQCTWL
-144 GWPTELEPRLLQWM
+144 GWPAELEPRLLQWM

-163 ATRSKDNVKM
+163 ASRSKDNARM
-173 AKVAQ
+173 AQVAQ
-178 DFDDIIRSVLQ
+178 DFDDIIRLVISL
-189 PYRNTDEVAGM
+189 YRNADAMAGM
-200 FKAST
+200 FNAS
-205 AETNTAG
+205 
-212 SNIAKNNIA
+212 IA
-221 KNSLDMN
+221 KNSIDIN
-228 SVTAQLCRERIDGR
+228 NITAQLCCGRTNGR

-272 AHIIKHPEQVN
+272 AYIAQHPEQVN
-283 FWSQAA
+283 VWTKAS
-289 DSELEAIIDEVLRI
+289 DSELEAIIDEILRI

-313 TTCPVSIGAHNLPKG
+313 TTCPVSIGAHKLPKG

-342 AVFGDNSFDPQRH
+342 VVFGDNGFAPEAH
-355 AAANIVYGIGKHV
+355 AAANLVYGIGKHV

-376 WQLRIATQVLLAYF
+376 WQLRIATQALLTYF
-390 KDIQLAAGFSLERE
+390 KDLQLAADFPLERE

-411 SHVPVVLA
+411 SNVPVVLG

>member
-24 SDLRAL
+24 IDLRAL

-35 QAHDVIKSDAGEWVL
+35 QAHDVIKNNDAGEWVL

-63 ERFSSQVSR
+63 KRFSSQVSR

-96 SKEALL
+96 SKEALMD
-102 SYVSIFDKVATELMS
+102 YVPVFDKVATELMS

-158 RDNHS
+158 CDNHS

-173 AKVAQ
+173 AQVAQ
-178 DFDDIIRSVLQ
+178 DFDDIIRSVIN
-189 PYRNTDEVAGM
+189 PYRNTDDVAGM

-205 AETNTAG
+205 AETKTAG
-212 SNIAKNNIA
+212 NNIA
-221 KNSLDMN
+221 NNVNHSLDMN

-272 AHIIKHPEQVN
+272 AHIVKHPEQVN
-283 FWSQAA
+283 FWSRAT
-289 DSELEAIIDEVLRI
+289 DSELEAIIDEILRI

-313 TTCPVSIGAHNLPKG
+313 TTCPVSIGAHKLPKG

-342 AVFGDNSFDPQRH
+342 AVFGDNDFDPQKH
-355 AAANIVYGIGKHV
+355 AAANVVYGIGKHV

-376 WQLRIATQVLLAYF
+376 WQLRIATQALLAHF
-390 KDIQLAAGFSLERE
+390 TDITLAAGFSLQRE

>member
-1 MMTSNLFDQ
+1 MTSNLFDQ

-35 QAHDVIKSDAGEWVL
+35 QAHDVIKNNDAGEWVL

-63 ERFSSQVSR
+63 KRFSSQVSR
-72 FLQVPNGLDGA
+72 FLQVPNGLYGA

-102 SYVSIFDKVATELMS
+102 PYVSIFDKVATELMS

-158 RDNHS
+158 CDNHS
-163 ATRSKDNVKM
+163 ATRSKDDVKM
-173 AKVAQ
+173 AQVAQ

-205 AETNTAG
+205 AETKTAE
-212 SNIAKNNIA
+212 NNIA
-221 KNSLDMN
+221 INNVTKNSLDMN

-272 AHIIKHPEQVN
+272 AHIVKHPEQVSV
-283 FWSQAA
+283 WSRAT
-289 DSELEAIIDEVLRI
+289 DSELEAIIDEILRI

-313 TTCPVSIGAHNLPKG
+313 TTCPVSIGAHKLPKG

-342 AVFGDNSFDPQRH
+342 AVFGDNDFDPQKH
-355 AAANIVYGIGKHV
+355 AAANVVYGIGKHV

-376 WQLRIATQVLLAYF
+376 WQLRIATQALLAHF
-390 KDIQLAAGFSLERE
+390 TDITLAAGFSLERE

>member
-1 MMTSNLFDQ
+1 MTSNLFDQ
-10 KTAHAT
+10 KTAHTT
-16 AEVTICKD
+16 AEVTIYKD

-35 QAHDVIKSDAGEWVL
+35 QAHDVIKNDAGEWVL

-72 FLQVPNGLDGA
+72 FLQVPNGMDGA

-102 SYVSIFDKVATELMS
+102 PYVSIFDKVAIELMS

-158 RDNHS
+158 CDNHS
-163 ATRSKDNVKM
+163 ATRSKDDVKM
-173 AKVAQ
+173 AQVAQ

-212 SNIAKNNIA
+212 NNIA
-221 KNSLDMN
+221 NNVNHSLDMN
-228 SVTAQLCRERIDGR
+228 SVTAQLCHERIDGR

-272 AHIIKHPEQVN
+272 AHIVKHPEQVSV
-283 FWSQAA
+283 WLQAT
-289 DSELEAIIDEVLRI
+289 DSELETIIDEILRI

-313 TTCPVSIGAHNLPKG
+313 TTCPVSIGAHKLPKG

-342 AVFGDNSFDPQRH
+342 AVFGDNDFDPQKH
-355 AAANIVYGIGKHV
+355 AAANVVYGIGKHV

-376 WQLRIATQVLLAYF
+376 WQLRIATKALLAHF
-390 KDIQLAAGFSLERE
+390 TDITLAAGFSLERE

>member
-1 MMTSNLFDQ
+1 MTSHLFDQ

-63 ERFSSQVSR
+63 KRFSSQVSR
-72 FLQVPNGLDGA
+72 FLQVPNGLYGA

-102 SYVSIFDKVATELMS
+102 PYVSIFDKVATELMS

-158 RDNHS
+158 CDNHS
-163 ATRSKDNVKM
+163 ATRSKDDVKM
-173 AKVAQ
+173 AQVAQ

-205 AETNTAG
+205 AETKTAE
-212 SNIAKNNIA
+212 NNIA
-221 KNSLDMN
+221 INNVTKNSLDMN

-272 AHIIKHPEQVN
+272 AHIVKHPEQVSV
-283 FWSQAA
+283 WSRAT
-289 DSELEAIIDEVLRI
+289 DSELEAIIDEILRI

-313 TTCPVSIGAHNLPKG
+313 TTCPVSIGAHKLPKG

-342 AVFGDNSFDPQRH
+342 AVFGDNDFDPQKH
-355 AAANIVYGIGKHV
+355 AAANVVYGIGKHV

-376 WQLRIATQVLLAYF
+376 WQLRIATQALLTHF
-390 KDIQLAAGFSLERE
+390 KDIQLAAGFSLQRE